1 VSARTAVVGPERTAG
16 SLLPT
21 AGAIVL
27 LAITL
32 AELVPGVPASRDR
45 RVS

>member
-1 VSARTAVVGPERTAG
+1 VSAQAEAVGAERTAG

-27 LAITL
+27 LPITL
-32 AELVPGVPASRDR
+32 AALVPGVPASRER
-45 RVS
+45 RI